1 MRIYMKDGTIIDF
14 DEKEKN
20 KSWISIDTNKRLI
33 EIRPKESNRS
43 RMIIM
48 MENVN
53 LIDYENS
60 ETTGINI
67 KIFPGIK

>member
-1 MRIYMKDGTIIDF
+1 MRIYMKDGTIIKF
-14 DEKEKN
+14 DEKN
-20 KSWISIDTNKRLI
+20 KSWISVDTNKRLI
-33 EIRPKESNRS
+33 DIRPKEGMRS

-53 LIDYENS
+53 FIDYENS
-60 ETTGINI
+60 EKTGINI

>member
-1 MRIYMKDGTIIDF
+1 MKDGTIIKF
-14 DEKEKN
+14 DEKENN
-20 KSWISIDTNKRLI
+20 KSWISVDTNKRLI
-33 EIRPKESNRS
+33 DIRLRESNRS

-60 ETTGINI
+60 ETTGIDI
-67 KIFPGIK
+67 EIFPGIK

>member
-1 MRIYMKDGTIIDF
+1 MKDGTIIKF
-14 DEKEKN
+14 DEKN
-20 KSWISIDTNKRLI
+20 KSWISVDTNKRLI
-33 EIRPKESNRS
+33 DIRPKEGMRS

-53 LIDYENS
+53 FIDYENS
-60 ETTGINI
+60 EKTGINI